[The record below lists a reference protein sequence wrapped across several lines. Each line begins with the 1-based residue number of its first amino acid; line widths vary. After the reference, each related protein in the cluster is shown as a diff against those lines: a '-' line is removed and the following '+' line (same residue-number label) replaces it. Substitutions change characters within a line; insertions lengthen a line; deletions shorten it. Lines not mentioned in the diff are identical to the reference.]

1 MVPFGPK
8 PAAGGPGM
16 GVGMQTCGAR
26 PGRVKFPR
34 VPLGAK
40 SCLPTPSAPRCPGPG
55 GPLPKFWGL
64 SSSSSNFG
72 GFGWGVLD
80 ECGVRGGARLCLG
93 RGDAGAFTVGE
104 QRDAWFFSNL
114 AACIRFKSPNGAYTE
129 YLILTAQADGHGAVK
144 LAGFVLTPKSTV
156 NLVFSSLLITANT
169 SAVLV
174 LNAVGLL

>member
-1 MVPFGPK
+1 
-8 PAAGGPGM
+8 
-16 GVGMQTCGAR
+16 
-26 PGRVKFPR
+26 
-34 VPLGAK
+34 
-40 SCLPTPSAPRCPGPG
+40 
-55 GPLPKFWGL
+55 
-64 SSSSSNFG
+64 
-72 GFGWGVLD
+72 VLD

-114 AACIRFKSPNGAYTE
+114 ALYTE